1 MLLAVTRPVSEAMSR
16 CELTHLG
23 AGRRSTSTWRA
34 RSIGAYERALADAG
48 CAIVRVDAAP
58 ELPDAVFIEDAAVV
72 FDEVAIVTR
81 PGAVSRRAETAA
93 VAGVL
98 GRYRPLRFI
107 APPATMDG
115 GDVLTVAR
123 DVFVGV
129 SSRTNAAAVG
139 QMRALLE
146 PFGYRVHAV
155 SVTGCLHLKSA
166 VTALCRRSA
175 AAERRVGRAPSV
187 RAVRTGRRRS
197 ARAGRGEHR
206 PRRAGARVSR
216 RLPADPRTHRARRVR
231 GPDGGRLG
239 ASQGRRRRHVLQPHL
254 RRRAVEFAC

>member
-1 MLLAVTRPVSEAMSR
+1 MLLAVTRPVSEALSR
-16 CELTHLG
+16 CELTHL
-23 AGRRSTSTWRA
+23 ARA
-34 RSIGAYERALADAG
+34 PIDVDLARAQHGAYERALADAG
-48 CAIVRVDAAP
+48 CEIVRVDAAP

-72 FDEVAIVTR
+72 FDELAIVTR

-93 VAGVL
+93 VAGAV

-107 APPATMDG
+107 EPPATMDG

-129 SSRTNAAAVG
+129 SSRTNVAAVG

-166 VTALCRRSA
+166 VTALSDDRLLLNGEWAARGQFASFGLVDVDPLEPA
-175 AAERRVGRAPSV
+175 AANIV
-187 RAVRTGRRRS
+187 
-197 ARAGRGEHR
+197 RAGRELVYPDAF
-206 PRRAGARVSR
+206 PRTRERIERAGFGVRDVDVSE
-216 RLPADPRTHRARRVR
+216 LAKAE
-231 GPDGGRLG
+231 G
-239 ASQGRRRRHVLQPHL
+239 AVTCCSLIFDAVL
-254 RRRAVEFAC
+254 